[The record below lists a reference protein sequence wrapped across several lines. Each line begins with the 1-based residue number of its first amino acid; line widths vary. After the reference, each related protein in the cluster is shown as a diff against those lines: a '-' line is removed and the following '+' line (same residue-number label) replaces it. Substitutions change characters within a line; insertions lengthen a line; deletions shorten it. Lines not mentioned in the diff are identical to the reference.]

1 MLKKFLSHTS
11 TKTFSLMFSV
21 IFLLNLNYTIL
32 KSARRTLAIADLGG
46 SAISI
51 PFFELFGTLPAA
63 LLMTFILTKILKR
76 FSLQKVFSVAMFFFT
91 GFFFLFSAIYYPK
104 LVELQ
109 HYSWAPY
116 LMKGSSMLFYVMG
129 ELWKPTLIQ
138 ILFLGFINLNLS
150 MDEAKSMYP
159 SLMLGASL
167 GAVVAGP
174 LTVFCNSKI
183 LWGMAP
189 VAASHW
195 NHSLILMMIS
205 VLLIGIITMMLFQ
218 SLNNLFPNQEKPF
231 EKEKEQF
238 SLREAISFFFQS
250 GPLRLMGWIVFADY
264 IAYSLAE
271 VLFLEVLKQKF
282 PLPTDYCTYM
292 GYLSLWHSILTVL
305 SALILAPMVL
315 KKTKWITSAII
326 LPFGLLIIEGIFFF
340 FIVGKDLT
348 LSLFHMDTE
357 TYLTVVVAIGSILY
371 CSCRAIK
378 YTLFDPCKELAFI
391 QMPKSSRM
399 KGKIII
405 DGLCSKFGRG
415 ASSATA
421 LYLTAISGSLL
432 ASAPLSS
439 VVALSVCISLIF
451 ATSRLGS
458 ELDSPKLANA

>member
-1 MLKKFLSHTS
+1 MLKSIKLSS
-11 TKTFSLMFSV
+11 VKVFSLMFGV

-32 KSARRTLAIADLGG
+32 KSARRTLAVADLGG

-63 LLMTFILTKILKR
+63 LLMTYLLTKILKKM
-76 FSLQKVFSVAMFFFT
+76 SLKRVFISTMTIFT
-91 GFFFLFSAIYYPK
+91 IFFFLFAAIYYPK
-104 LVELQ
+104 LILLQ
-109 HYSWAPY
+109 KSIATPY
-116 LMKGSSMLFYVMG
+116 LLKGSSMAFYVMG

-174 LTVFCNSKI
+174 LTVFCNSKL
-183 LWGMAP
+183 LWKLAP
-189 VAASHW
+189 INSSHW
-195 NHSLILMMIS
+195 NNSLILMMLVVLAVGLIS
-205 VLLIGIITMMLFQ
+205 SVFFMLL
-218 SLNNLFPNQEKPF
+218 SNSFPQQEKPF
-231 EKEKEQF
+231 EKENSKF
-238 SLREAISFFFQS
+238 SLKEAISFFFQS
-250 GPLRLMGWIVFADY
+250 KPLRLMGWIVFADY

-271 VLFLEVLKQKF
+271 ILFLEVLKLKY

-292 GYLSLWHSILTVL
+292 GYLSLWHSALTVL
-305 SALILAPMVL
+305 SALILAPFVL

-326 LPFGLLIIEGIFFF
+326 LPIGLLCVEGIFFF
-340 FIVGKDLT
+340 TVVGKDITISLLNLST
-348 LSLFHMDTE
+348 ESYLSL
-357 TYLTVVVAIGSILY
+357 VVAIGSILY

-421 LYLTAISGSLL
+421 IYLTALSGSLL
-432 ASAPLSS
+432 ASATLSS

-451 ATSRLGS
+451 ATSKLGNQLDTP
-458 ELDSPKLANA
+458 ELASI